1 MYLSFGHQMFA
12 GEENIWHFSSMLVL
26 SHITKVCAITCVKN
40 LVAYFFSY
48 SYIKKQLQEETK
60 LPLAERS
67 VNIE

>member
-26 SHITKVCAITCVKN
+26 SYITKMCAITCVKN

-48 SYIKKQLQEETK
+48 SYIKK
-60 LPLAERS
+60 
-67 VNIE
+67 